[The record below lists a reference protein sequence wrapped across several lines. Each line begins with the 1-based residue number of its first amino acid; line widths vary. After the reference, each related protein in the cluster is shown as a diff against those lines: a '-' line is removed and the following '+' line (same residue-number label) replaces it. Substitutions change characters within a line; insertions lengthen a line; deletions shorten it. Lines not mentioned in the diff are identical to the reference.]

1 MQWFPTGVLASE
13 CVCLYIMDSLSF
25 GNAGI
30 LGSFQNGHVTQQLFV
45 LTANYAITL
54 THKAAVWPTTE
65 ANEVYVFVCVCL
77 LDNCDCQCSY
87 FCPVVT

>member
-1 MQWFPTGVLASE
+1 
-13 CVCLYIMDSLSF
+13 MDSLSS

-30 LGSFQNGHVTQQLFV
+30 LGSFQNGRVTQQLFV

-65 ANEVYVFVCVCL
+65 ATEVCVFVCLCVC
-77 LDNCDCQCSY
+77 QTT
-87 FCPVVT
+87 VTASAAISVQW